1 MLWNIEPLW
10 LVLAATSVAIL
21 SFIVA
26 TALNALLGHE
36 GFGATG
42 NAAIIT
48 IGFFG
53 GIYGANALGHRLADV
68 QMAIT
73 TGLAGAFLLLAALVV
88 LKAAMRRLNG

>member
-1 MLWNIEPLW
+1 MLWNIEPGW
-10 LVLAATSVAIL
+10 LLLAGTSVAIL

-26 TALNALLGHE
+26 TALNALLGTE

-53 GIYGANALGHRLADV
+53 GIYGANLLGRRLADV
-68 QMAIT
+68 QSAIV
-73 TGLAGAFLLLAALVV
+73 TGLGGAFLLLAALVV
-88 LKAAMRRLNG
+88 VKAAMRRLNG